1 MFDGDNVN
9 GQVDGDYK
17 LCCYIC
23 VSIYTYIY
31 IYIYIYLFIYLYT
44 LCQQLVIRVLGVFK
58 IN

>member
-23 VSIYTYIY
+23 VS